1 MTPGPGLSSLQEAV
15 AVLRG
20 FFPQIQRAQPAAST
34 AVHEGCSQAPEPWRQ
49 AAAEAAG
56 FRNTCTLSRQ
66 TSLAKTGL

>member
-1 MTPGPGLSSLQEAV
+1 M
-15 AVLRG
+15 LRG

-56 FRNTCTLSRQ
+56 FRNTCTPCTLSRQ